1 MSSNA
6 ESESGEEEQSN
17 SGSNSPKHDKPPG
30 FSFSK
35 SAIADLPSTAV
46 QSIHIENEEPVEMD
60 DDAFVWKDVTPSGT
74 KLAGKA
80 KFKKQDWAKG
90 KQQAATAAKHAPVK
104 VPTAAAV
111 KANPAPHHQTAVK
124 QTAVPAG
131 HHTAAAAPPTAVTA
145 NSLARME
152 SKNRA
157 AQMVK
162 ERPSQ
167 GKGATTAAA
176 VPKRAPSGPKLAA
189 GESATRL
196 QQQQQGKQ
204 TGSQTKVGG
213 GKNARREQPHHGK
226 QAQHK

>member
-90 KQQAATAAKHAPVK
+90 KQQAAVKHAPAK
-104 VPTAAAV
+104 VPTAAAAV
-111 KANPAPHHQTAVK
+111 KANPAAHHQTAVK

-131 HHTAAAAPPTAVTA
+131 HHTAAAVPPTAVTA

-176 VPKRAPSGPKLAA
+176 VPKRAPSGPKVAA

-196 QQQQQGKQ
+196 QQQQGKQ